1 MGAIPFV
8 DAHVHMWDLSRIHY
22 PWLSPPFRD
31 DGPNGSVEPIA
42 RDYLL
47 DDYFGDAKKW
57 DVRGMVHVDAG
68 AQASAAL
75 DETAWLQGMAG
86 DRGWPNAIVAFAALD
101 DPGVERTL
109 EAHAGHPNVRG
120 IRQIVNWHRDPRRS
134 YTARDVTGD
143 PQWAK
148 GFVAL
153 GKYGLSFD
161 LQAYPGQFVGLARLI
176 AGHPE
181 IPIIINHLGM
191 PVISDGDGA
200 SAWRGGMRALAASP
214 HVSVKMSGVGFIRRD
229 WTIEQ
234 IRPFILETID
244 MFGPGRCLFAS
255 DFPTDKLFGTF
266 DRHLDAYHRIV
277 SDFSED
283 ERRDMFGRNAVRVY
297 RMDMAL

>member
-1 MGAIPFV
+1 MGGIPFV
-8 DAHVHMWDLSRIHY
+8 DAHVHMWDLSRIRY

-42 RDYLL
+42 RNYLL
-47 DDYFGDAKKW
+47 DDYFADSKNW

-68 AQASAAL
+68 AEASAAL
-75 DETAWLQGMAG
+75 DETAWLQAMAD

-101 DPGVERTL
+101 DPGVERIL
-109 EAHAGHPNVRG
+109 EAHTMNANVRG
-120 IRQIVNWHRDPRRS
+120 IRQIANWHKDPRRS

-148 GFVAL
+148 GFAAL

-161 LQAYPGQFVGLARLI
+161 LQAYPGQFAGLAGLI
-176 AGHPE
+176 ARHPE
-181 IPIIINHLGM
+181 IPIIVNHLGM
-191 PVISDGDGA
+191 PVVSDDDGA
-200 SAWRGGMRALAASP
+200 SMWRSGMRALAASP
-214 HVSVKMSGVGFIRRD
+214 HVSVKLSGVGFIRRD
-229 WTIEQ
+229 WTIEL

-244 MFGPGRCLFAS
+244 MFGPDRCLFAG
-255 DFPTDKLFGTF
+255 DFPTDKLFGSF
-266 DRHLDAYHRIV
+266 DRHLDAYSRIV

-297 RMDMAL
+297 RMDISL